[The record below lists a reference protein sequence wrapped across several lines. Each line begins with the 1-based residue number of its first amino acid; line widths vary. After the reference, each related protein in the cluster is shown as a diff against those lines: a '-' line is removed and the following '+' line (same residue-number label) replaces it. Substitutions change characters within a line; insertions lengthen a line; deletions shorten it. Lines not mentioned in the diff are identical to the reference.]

1 MEGQVL
7 ADAKEDAQIQA
18 QNYLNSLVDLLETDP
33 DKVAAQSSLDATIID
48 KILLTQLKATKMNFR

>member
-1 MEGQVL
+1 LEGQVL